1 MERSFIKKLILMVL
15 VAAVSVFFAAKVVN
29 AAPVT
34 LNGGSFSDIESS
46 ASTNNTANNVVN
58 TTSNN
63 TTNSVNNT
71 TSNKVNN
78 ATQSNTSIP
87 QTGSN
92 SIVYFISG
100 CMVLAVI
107 SVISITLYSKIKL
120 S

>member
-1 MERSFIKKLILMVL
+1 MERSFIKKLILIVL
-15 VAAVSVFFAAKVVN
+15 VAAVSIFFAAKVVN

-46 ASTNNTANNVVN
+46 ASSNNTVNNVVN
-58 TTSNN
+58 TTN
-63 TTNSVNNT
+63 TANNT
-71 TSNKVNN
+71 TSSKVNN

-100 CMVLAVI
+100 CIVLATI
-107 SVISITLYSKIKL
+107 SIISITLYSRIKL